1 MRCEWIRQTSLTNWL
16 AIPRDGSSLFHK
28 NPEIL
33 FWLPPWKFCSR
44 TVLKH
49 LETLQNY
56 KVVRLDFSNLKPSS
70 GIFEFRKALTDFLI
84 DSFRSV
90 GFSYDKEGTSVFSQL
105 SRWLKTIPPCTLVLL
120 IVDYDFPLTYSM
132 SNEKLYRD
140 VGYVLSEFYALLKS
154 NDGAFRFLLI
164 TGVTDFRQTC
174 LLNDLNHLTDLKR
187 LSQGSLLGVSS
198 DDLVRGFDDC
208 LTQPSET
215 VPTKNNNIWRTFN
228 LHCFPSWDGLL
239 FSRLLESLED

>member
-1 MRCEWIRQTSLTNWL
+1 MDKTDILNKLASYPARWFLSFSQESGNSFLTSAL
-16 AIPRDGSSLFHK
+16 K
-28 NPEIL
+28 IL
-33 FWLPPWKFCSR
+33 FKNG
-44 TVLKH
+44 LKASGDFAVEN
-49 LETLQNY
+49 LRIDKQNY

-70 GIFEFRKALTDFLI
+70 GVFEFRKALTDFLI

-215 VPTKNNNIWRTFN
+215 VPTKNNNI
-228 LHCFPSWDGLL
+228 
-239 FSRLLESLED
+239 